1 MTAAT
6 ELEDLDVLATVFD
19 VARIGICIITA
30 EGRFSKV
37 NPEFCRMVGYAE
49 SDLIGQPYWMC
60 APPGVVAVHERF
72 LAAAMADSH
81 KVPSEWQ
88 IHRRDGTLFDA
99 LVSFRPV
106 SRAGDQTFLVVTFSD
121 ITERNANR
129 ARVEQLNADLE
140 DRIRARTSAL
150 EESERKYRRI
160 IDATQEGFWLVDGW
174 GRTLE
179 VNQSLCAMLGRS
191 PAELTQAK
199 PEEMFAEEY
208 RDTIRARIY
217 PRPRPGLGHF
227 EMELLNRQGERLPVL
242 INTVTQVN
250 AAGEPEFGAA
260 FFTDI
265 SRRKQLERALE
276 QTLSERE
283 AILDNS
289 VVGIGLVRDR
299 QFVWANRALEQ
310 HLLGFA
316 PGEIIGKPT
325 RPLFPSD
332 ADYERFG
339 EEAYSAL
346 ARGETYE
353 TEVEFRRKDGRL
365 FWCFVTGRAIKPGDL
380 AAGTIWVQMDVTERH
395 TLQEYLRATVVEREA
410 VLQSSVVGI
419 AFVRDRHFVWTNK
432 AFEQDMLGF
441 EPGELAGKSSILTY
455 PSPELFEELGPR
467 INQILIDKGMFQI
480 EERVRRKDGK
490 LIWCLVSGR
499 MVDRADLSKGSIW
512 TIVDIS
518 KRKAAEAELL
528 ESLAREKEASE
539 LKSRFVSMTSHEFRT
554 PLAAIMSST
563 ELLADYGDRL
573 PEQEKTELIDVIKS
587 SVRRMTQML
596 EDILVIGKADAGRLD
611 YRPAPVEV
619 DALLARIV
627 HDVRRTTQ
635 TTHEMRIDNRVA
647 GRILW
652 LDQRLFIHVLQNLL
666 INAIKYSPEGNPVS
680 LALEP
685 VGNGLRITVAD
696 RGIGIAESD
705 RASLFTS
712 FHRGGNVGNIAGTG
726 LGLAIVKKAVDLHGG
741 AIDVESA
748 LGKGSRFTVTLPDTR
763 G

>member
-30 EGRFSKV
+30 DGRFSKV
-37 NPEFCRMVGYAE
+37 NPEFCRMVGYGE
-49 SDLIGQPYWMC
+49 GDLIGQPYWLC
-60 APPGVVAVHERF
+60 APPGVAAVHDKF
-72 LAAAMADSH
+72 LAAAMADSR
-81 KVPSEWQ
+81 KLPSEWQ
-88 IHRRDGTLFDA
+88 IRRRDGALFDA

-106 SRAGDQTFLVVTFSD
+106 TRANGQRFIVVTFSD
-121 ITERNANR
+121 ITERNASR
-129 ARVEQLNADLE
+129 ARIEQLNADLE

-160 IDATQEGFWLVDGW
+160 IDVSQEGFWLVDGW

-179 VNQSLCAMLGRS
+179 VNQSLCDMLGRS
-191 PAELTQAK
+191 AEELMRAK
-199 PEEMFAEEY
+199 PEEMFAEPY

-217 PRPRPGLGHF
+217 PRPRVGLGQF
-227 EMELLNRQGERLPVL
+227 EMELLNRQGECVPVL

-250 AAGEPEFGAA
+250 DAGEPEFGAA

-265 SRRKQLERALE
+265 SRRKQLERTLE

-310 HLLGFA
+310 HILGFE
-316 PGEIIGKPT
+316 PGELIGRQT
-325 RPLFPSD
+325 RPLFPSE
-332 ADYERFG
+332 ADYQRFG
-339 EEAYSAL
+339 DEAYSAL
-346 ARGETYE
+346 SRGETYE
-353 TEVEFRRKDGRL
+353 TEVEFRRKDGSS
-365 FWCFVTGRAIKPGDL
+365 FWCYLTGRAIKPGDL
-380 AAGTIWVQMDVTERH
+380 SAGTIWVQMDVTERH

-441 EPGELAGKSSILTY
+441 DPGELAGKSSILTY

-467 INQILIDKGMFQI
+467 INQILMDRGMFQI
-480 EERVRRKDGK
+480 EERVRRKDGN

-499 MVDRADLSKGSIW
+499 MVDRTDLSKGSIW

-573 PEQEKTELIDVIKS
+573 PATEKTELIEVIKS

-611 YRPAPVEV
+611 YKPGPVSI
-619 DALLARIV
+619 DALLERIV
-627 HDVRRTTQ
+627 QEVRRTTQ
-635 TTHEMRIDNRVA
+635 TTHELRIDNRLP
-647 GRILW
+647 RRTLW
-652 LDQRLFIHVLQNLL
+652 LDQRLFTHVLQNLL
-666 INAIKYSPEGNPVS
+666 INAIKYSPKGDPVS
-680 LALEP
+680 VQLEP
-685 VGNGLRITVAD
+685 DGNGVRITVVD
-696 RGIGIAESD
+696 QGIGIPEAD
-705 RASLFTS
+705 RAALFTS
-712 FHRGGNVGNIAGTG
+712 FHRGGNVGNISGTG
-726 LGLAIVKKAVDLHGG
+726 LGLAIVKKAVDLHRGH
-741 AIDVESA
+741 IEVQSV
-748 LGKGSRFTVTLPDTR
+748 LGKGSRFTVTLPDAR